1 MDATE
6 TPKPT
11 PGPTQTDL
19 GLPKGPIY
27 QQMNYDKL
35 ASDRIGEELNPNAT
49 IWKLYVDEAKEYDTE
64 LASERNENLNNML
77 LFATLF
83 SAIVTAFIIES
94 TGLLEQDSS
103 DVSAQLLLMLVQSQQ
118 RIETGVPDSSTSPVQ
133 VPEFVPSATAR
144 VINVLWFASL
154 MISLGAAVVAILA
167 KEWLTAYTTNRTRDA
182 HKYALERQARLVSLD
197 IWKMLV
203 IIDLLP
209 TFLNFS
215 LFVFSLGLIIR
226 LWLLD
231 FIVAGVITAISAG
244 VCVIYLFFVI
254 SGAVYDGSP
263 YKARL
268 SAYIRTIG
276 QGILN
281 RFSPKEPTDPHLQ
294 KNMQSSD
301 DKCIGQEQAALLTW
315 LFNRASDPMMG
326 SYVTQALA
334 GLKSLKIKLPTFLD
348 QGPLEL
354 EPKYTQNS
362 EILAPMF
369 ELGLQAIAQLQTATG
384 KGRNELEQCGGINA
398 ARLATAIA
406 EIYPHA
412 LSWQL
417 CSPAEAAHA
426 RGDTFKEFAHSEVS
440 EPTNRPTIDMISA
453 CKITDNV
460 FDALDQLWAET
471 SPALTLSA
479 YAYLLAAELKMI
491 RYALAF
497 LNYRA
502 RNTSTGVDHT
512 TIEMTTPFADA
523 QPQIPRSNID
533 SLPKRSYT
541 GLNQT
546 ALIIKD
552 RSLRAFTYA
561 MRLLGLREVANPAI
575 QDATPAGMANTT
587 GEYPAPPGLNQD
599 ALRGR
604 YGYTLTITALVIK
617 ASISHVTSKGSK
629 ELQSAITALLCEATQ
644 LVEQEKPKPDDKLHR
659 FGTKDYSDF
668 DGATVFYAADG
679 NTTRSITCRIYATG
693 YELMEGLVKLCE
705 SNTDMMRSTPLLEGF
720 RIAAFNLI
728 LTFWPTYVEQRRRDR
743 AADYKVP
750 GWVYPQWKTVLVE
763 RTPYTSQQS
772 ADIIVYQS
780 TVLAH
785 IAFQIETWEDL
796 YDKVLPYWEHQGW
809 KQIRQFI
816 FKLLS
821 SRYRELPKLTE
832 ALQNHP
838 NIQENLYCRWLPA
851 ATELVGWISSLY
863 EQYSTSLNLSDQD
876 LEALHRKSWWTGYV
890 IAIMRYLPD
899 CQVEGHLHNDVP
911 SQLILSHSSTQ
922 DTNMTTEHQQLPI
935 SHYMNFIYAAS
946 QAADRDDTIPVLD
959 MLVEQAGKH
968 IETANLDRD
977 LKYFAH
983 GEGFQ
988 LLEKLTLIEA
998 DRRNAVYMIWKV
1010 VIALHTAQVCVSM
1023 ETLPSLLKVLCYVFD
1038 DIPTHEEFVDGL
1050 ISLNKQLLQSGRR
1063 DPASVFRREQYLYM
1077 SLNKF
1082 VTGIHFQLEE
1092 LLKPIQPT
1100 VLFPVQK
1107 LLSDW
1112 AHSIHVLKEKGLFLQ
1127 SEEITTLQDQVQRWF
1142 RLGTSDL
1149 DNSGNTPPQT
1159 NDHEPSIRH
1168 ISSMPTL
1175 CRTLSIDNPSGNTLA
1190 EDSRSDLIIPLWLFA
1205 GGTETEDTTKLVH
1218 KELDEQPTVQSEEVQ
1233 VTPNV
1238 NIPGAFQQ
1246 ETS

>member
-1 MDATE
+1 
-6 TPKPT
+6 
-11 PGPTQTDL
+11 
-19 GLPKGPIY
+19 
-27 QQMNYDKL
+27 
-35 ASDRIGEELNPNAT
+35 
-49 IWKLYVDEAKEYDTE
+49 
-64 LASERNENLNNML
+64 ML

-103 DVSAQLLLMLVQSQQ
+103 DVSAQLLLILVRSQQ
-118 RIETGVPDSSTSPVQ
+118 RIETGVPDSSMSPVQ

-182 HKYALERQARLVSLD
+182 HKYALERQARLISLD

-231 FIVAGVITAISAG
+231 FIVAGVTTAISAG

-276 QGILN
+276 QGILS
-281 RFSPKEPTDPHLQ
+281 RFSWKEPTDPHLQ
-294 KNMQSSD
+294 NNMQSGN
-301 DKCIGQEQAALLTW
+301 DKSIGQEQTALLTW
-315 LFNRASDPMMG
+315 LFDRASDPMMG

-334 GLKSLKIKLPTFLD
+334 GLKSLKIKLPTFID
-348 QGPLEL
+348 EGPLEL

-369 ELGLQAIAQLQTATG
+369 ELGVQAIAQLQTATG
-384 KGRNELEQCGGINA
+384 KGRNELELCGGTNA

-426 RGDTFKEFAHSEVS
+426 RDTFKEFPHSEVS

-460 FDALDQLWAET
+460 FDALDQLWVEN

-479 YAYLLAAELKMI
+479 YAYILAADIKMI
-491 RYALAF
+491 RCALAF
-497 LNYRA
+497 LKQRD
-502 RNTSTGVDHT
+502 RNASTGHT
-512 TIEMTTPFADA
+512 TIEVTTPVADA
-523 QPQIPRSNID
+523 QPQIPRSNKD
-533 SLPKRSYT
+533 SLLKRSCT
-541 GLNQT
+541 GLTQT
-546 ALIIKD
+546 ALMIKD
-552 RSLRAFTYA
+552 GSLRAFAYA
-561 MRLLGLREVANPAI
+561 GTLLGFREVTNPTI
-575 QDATPAGMANTT
+575 QGATPAGMANTT

-604 YGYTLTITALVIK
+604 YGYTLAITALVIK

-629 ELQSAITALLCEATQ
+629 ELQSAITALLCETTQ
-644 LVEQEKPKPDDKLHR
+644 LVEQEKPKPDEELHR

-668 DGATVFYAADG
+668 DGATVYYAADG

-693 YELMEGLVKLCE
+693 YELMGGLVKLCE
-705 SNTDMMRSTPLLEGF
+705 SNTDTMRSTLLLEDF
-720 RIAAFNLI
+720 RVAAFNLI
-728 LTFWPTYVEQRRRDR
+728 LTFWPAYVEQRRRDR
-743 AADYKVP
+743 AADCKVP
-750 GWVYPQWKTVLVE
+750 TWVYPQWKTVLVE
-763 RTPYTSQQS
+763 RTPYNSQQS
-772 ADIIVYQS
+772 ADIIIYQS
-780 TVLAH
+780 AVLAH
-785 IAFQIETWEDL
+785 VAFQIETWGDL

-809 KQIRQFI
+809 NQIRQFI

-863 EQYSTSLNLSDQD
+863 EQYSTSLKLSDQD

-911 SQLILSHSSTQ
+911 SQLILSLTSTQ
-922 DTNMTTEHQQLPI
+922 DTNMTTKHQQLSI
-935 SHYMNFIYAAS
+935 SHYMNLIYAAS

-977 LKYFAH
+977 LNYFTH

-988 LLEKLTLIEA
+988 LLAKLALTEA
-998 DRRNAVYMIWKV
+998 DRQNAVYMIWKV
-1010 VIALHTAQVCVSM
+1010 VIALHTAQVCVSV
-1023 ETLPSLLKVLCYVFD
+1023 ETLPSLLKVLCYGFD

-1082 VTGIHFQLEE
+1082 IIGIRFQLEE

-1107 LLSDW
+1107 LLNDW
-1112 AHSIHVLKEKGLFLQ
+1112 SYSAHRLEEKSLFLQ
-1127 SEEITTLQDQVQRWF
+1127 SGEIIALKDLVLHWF
-1142 RLGTSDL
+1142 ELGTS
-1149 DNSGNTPPQT
+1149 NNTSPQI
-1159 NDHEPSIRH
+1159 NNRESSIQPT
-1168 ISSMPTL
+1168 SSMATL
-1175 CRTLSIDNPSGNTLA
+1175 HTLSTDSPSGNALA
-1190 EDSRSDLIIPLWLFA
+1190 EGSLSELIIPLWLFA
-1205 GGTETEDTTKLVH
+1205 GSTEAGNLAKSVC
-1218 KELDEQPTVQSEEVQ
+1218 KKLDEQPTDQ
-1233 VTPNV
+1233 
-1238 NIPGAFQQ
+1238 
-1246 ETS
+1246 